1 MAIMNVKPAT
11 VSSSLQARVRDLLSP
26 SRWELRTQRRSAIV
40 YWYLATVVAGVATL
54 VVAIRV
60 PVRAVDLT
68 VFTTLSV
75 MGVAQAELG
84 RHVERVRH
92 QIAGTVHV
100 DMISV
105 WLVPAIL
112 LLPQPLT
119 AAVVVVLYT
128 HVKKRSWYRPE
139 RRTVLRTVSAVSMT
153 VLTCYIIRSVI
164 DATGVHGAREA
175 IHTGWAGV
183 GVITLTVIAYFAVN
197 TVLVI
202 PGLTTT
208 DRSLRNLVGSWSDNL
223 LEFATLCLGA
233 LVAVAL
239 VTLPALAALVIPTVY
254 LLHRA
259 VLVEQLESAARQD
272 TKTGVWNMAGWHRL
286 ANQELARDATTFG
299 VLLVDLDHFKQIND
313 SYGHLAGDAVLKA
326 VADAIT
332 ATVRRRDSVG
342 RFGGE
347 EFVVLL
353 PGLTPPHVHDVAERI
368 RTAISKLTITTL
380 NADHEH
386 RINGLT
392 ASIGIAT
399 YPTSGTSIERLLQT
413 ADTAMYR
420 AKATGRN
427 RVCFSP

>member
-1 MAIMNVKPAT
+1 MAIMDIEMAT
-11 VSSSLQARVRDLLSP
+11 ASSTPRARIRNLISLG
-26 SRWELRTQRRSAIV
+26 RWELWTQRPGVVIYCMFGTAVAMI
-40 YWYLATVVAGVATL
+40 ATAVVATTTRAGTADL
-54 VVAIRV
+54 AI
-60 PVRAVDLT
+60 LT
-68 VFTTLSV
+68 SLSI
-75 MGVAQAELG
+75 MGIVQAELG
-84 RHVERVRH
+84 RRIERVRRR
-92 QIAGTVHV
+92 IIGTPHITL
-100 DMISV
+100 MSV
-105 WLVPAIL
+105 WIIPAIL

-119 AAVVVVLYT
+119 AILATVLT
-128 HVKKRSWYRPE
+128 VQLRIHAWFQLRQFSAF
-139 RRTVLRTVSAVSMT
+139 RTVFSLSVTI
-153 VLTCYIIRSVI
+153 LTCYITKAAA
-164 DATGVHGAREA
+164 DTTGVHGAREA
-175 IHTGWAGV
+175 IHADWVGV
-183 GVITLTVIAYFAVN
+183 GTITIAVTTYFVVNAVI
-197 TVLVI
+197 VI

-208 DRSLRNLVGSWSDNL
+208 DRSARNLIGGWQDNL
-223 LEFATLCLGA
+223 LELATLGLGA

-239 VTLPALAALVIPTVY
+239 ATMPALAALVIPTVY

-286 ANQELARDATTFG
+286 ANQELARDGTTFG

-332 ATVRRRDSVG
+332 ATVRRRDSIG

-347 EFVVLL
+347 EFVILV
-353 PGLTPPHVHDVAERI
+353 PGLTAPHVHDVAERI
-368 RTAISKLTITTL
+368 RTAISKLKIATRI
-380 NADHEH
+380 ADHEH
-386 RINGLT
+386 HINGLT

-427 RVCFSP
+427 RVCFSS